1 MRTKTVRNVIAAV
14 FVAAIALMPAVV
26 RSDTY
31 GNQSSGGGGAP
42 TGSAGGSLAGTYPNP
57 TIAASGVTAASY
69 TNANITVGAD
79 GRVTAASN
87 GSGASPPTG
96 TGFRHVVSGTE
107 DAASYPLYPPAAGA
121 NLGDASTTIHP
132 GMDKASI
139 YLEPTT
145 LTALRTI
152 TVDTAGSPMTGQ
164 AVKIV
169 RTSTGAF
176 GLDVVDSGSSAHLCN
191 GSTGLT
197 AASGTTYQTCTIVY
211 SGANWV
217 SAAVAYVTQ

>member
-1 MRTKTVRNVIAAV
+1 MRTRTIQSMVAAV
-14 FVAAIALMPAVV
+14 LVAAIALMPAVV

-31 GNQSSGGGGAP
+31 GNQSSGGGGA
-42 TGSAGGSLAGTYPNP
+42 T
-57 TIAASGVTAASY
+57 
-69 TNANITVGAD
+69 
-79 GRVTAASN
+79 
-87 GSGASPPTG
+87 TG

-132 GMDKASI
+132 GTDKAST